1 MTKKKLTRSKLVKK
15 LDTIFSRWVRLSNA
29 DDNGNCICITCK
41 KQSHWKSIQAG
52 HFRSRKHYATRW
64 AEDNVFP
71 QCLAC
76 NVFRGGEQYL
86 YSLQLGQQLSNDL
99 LKRSLETVK
108 LADVELLEMIDYYQ
122 EEVKKYL

>member
-29 DDNGNCICITCK
+29 DYNGNCICITCK

-64 AEDNVFP
+64 SEDNVFP

-99 LKRSLETVK
+99 LQRSLETVK

-122 EEVKKYL
+122 EEVKNLI

>member
-64 AEDNVFP
+64 SEDNVFP

-99 LKRSLETVK
+99 LQRSLETVK

>member
-1 MTKKKLTRSKLVKK
+1 MPKKKLTRSKLVKK
-15 LDTIFSRWVRLSNA
+15 LDTVFSRWVRLSNA
-29 DDNGNCICITCK
+29 DNNGNCICITCK

-52 HFRSRKHYATRW
+52 HFRSRKHYSTRW

-86 YSLQLGQQLSNDL
+86 YSLQLGAKLSDDL
-99 LKRSLETVK
+99 LKRSLEVVK
-108 LADVELLEMIDYYQ
+108 FADVDLLEMIDYYSDK
-122 EEVKKYL
+122 VKLLL